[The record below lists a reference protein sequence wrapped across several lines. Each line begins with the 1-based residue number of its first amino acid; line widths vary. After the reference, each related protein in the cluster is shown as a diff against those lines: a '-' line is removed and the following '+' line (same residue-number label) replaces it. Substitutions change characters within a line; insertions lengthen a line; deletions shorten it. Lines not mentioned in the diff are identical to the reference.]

1 MLIYPDAPPPSSTPL
16 ISHHMVTTTR
26 ASPQRHPRQPLPS
39 PHPHLHSMYAPL
51 CPSCH
56 NSVVLYLELAL
67 LSSLSCVFLL
77 VPVCVC
83 AMSTFC
89 VCMFMSHMPTTASL
103 PVTIP
108 PDSDF
113 PYSPKPT
120 PLLLHIFLP
129 SKLRGFQCMISTA
142 CTGAFKPSP
151 LHYNPATLRYSLPP
165 SISVSFSSPTSSTVH
180 LPASATKSFTT
191 CILYEHGLHK

>member
-1 MLIYPDAPPPSSTPL
+1 
-16 ISHHMVTTTR
+16 
-26 ASPQRHPRQPLPS
+26 
-39 PHPHLHSMYAPL
+39 MYASL

-56 NSVVLYLELAL
+56 NSVVLYLRLAL
-67 LSSLSCVFLL
+67 LSPLSCVFLL
-77 VPVCVC
+77 VPVYVC
-83 AMSTFC
+83 AMSIFC
-89 VCMFMSHMPTTASL
+89 VCMFMSHMSTTASL

-129 SKLRGFQCMISTA
+129 SKLRSFQCMISTS
-142 CTGAFKPSP
+142 CTGAFKPFP
-151 LHYNPATLRYSLPP
+151 LHYNPATLRYYLPP
-165 SISVSFSSPTSSTVH
+165 FISVSFSSPTSPTVH